1 MSEHPVVG
9 QVRAHRIV
17 PVLVIPDAA
26 DAPALGRIL
35 AAGGLPIA
43 AVTLR
48 TPTAFEAIRS
58 MAAEG
63 VCLVGAGTVTTPA
76 QVEQAKDAGAA
87 FVVSPGLSAAVVA
100 ECRALDLPVIPG
112 IASAT
117 ELQHAIELGL
127 SLVKLFPAQIVG
139 GPAAIR
145 ALSGPFPQISFL
157 PTGGVTAANLGDYL
171 TLSSVAAV
179 GGSWMIDAQALAARD
194 WPAMQL
200 AVAAAV
206 AAADAVRPRAGV
218 TP

>member
-1 MSEHPVVG
+1 MPHSSS
-9 QVRAHRIV
+9 V
-17 PVLVIPDAA
+17 PGCRPRSSPNAA
-26 DAPALGRIL
+26 RWICP
-35 AAGGLPIA
+35 
-43 AVTLR
+43 
-48 TPTAFEAIRS
+48 
-58 MAAEG
+58 
-63 VCLVGAGTVTTPA
+63 
-76 QVEQAKDAGAA
+76 
-87 FVVSPGLSAAVVA
+87 
-100 ECRALDLPVIPG
+100 
-112 IASAT
+112 T

-127 SLVKLFPAQIVG
+127 SLVKLFPVQIVG

-145 ALSGPFPQISFL
+145 ALSGPFRQISFL